1 MSKKELIQI
10 RVTEDQ
16 KRQLKSISAKKGM
29 TLSEYLLSS
38 AMRSISEDELIEIYY
53 KKF

>member
-10 RVTEDQ
+10 RVTKDE
-16 KRQLKSISAKKGM
+16 KLQLKSISAKKGM
-29 TLSEYLLSS
+29 TLSEYLLYG

-53 KKF
+53 KKI